1 MKIHFIGIGERVL
14 CDLALILKNFGYK
27 VGGSDQVIEEP
38 ALTKLKKNSLLPE
51 ERGWD
56 PDKIESNLD
65 AIIIGSGV
73 QDNNP
78 ELETAK
84 QLGIKIYTHPEF
96 LFELCKEKTRVVI
109 GGFQT
114 KGDVAAMILHVM
126 QYHQKDIDFL
136 ISRPLNSDEESLSL
150 SDHNDFI
157 LIEGDEFSLSTGDG
171 CPAFQVYQPN
181 IALLS
186 EIKWNN
192 QKGFSTE
199 EEYVTQ
205 FHEFIDSIVKGGILV
220 YNKEDENLAKLAEE
234 TENQIR
240 KHPYATPVFQ
250 LVDDEIHLETPEGDM
265 PLENFQKKQL
275 SSLAGAK
282 WICQH
287 MGIDE
292 DDFYEAI
299 IEFEVNSIQG

>member
-73 QDNNP
+73 QENNP

-109 GGFQT
+109 GGSQT
-114 KGDVAAMILHVM
+114 RGDVAAMILHVM

-150 SDHNDFI
+150 NRDNDFI
-157 LIEGDEFSLSTGDG
+157 LIEGDEFSLGPENS

-220 YNKEDENLAKLAEE
+220 YNKEDETLVKLAEE

-250 LVDDEIHLETPEGDM
+250 LVDDEIYLETPEGDM
-265 PLENFQKKQL
+265 PLENFKKKQL

-299 IEFEVNSIQG
+299 IEFES